1 MTILTMAIA
10 DAIAIAALCTL
21 YMVRHRNRE
30 LMISYAVINAG
41 IFTVSVAL
49 VSAGSNASAMG
60 MGLFGVLSII
70 RLRSTALSQREVGYY
85 FVALSV
91 GMIAGVNISPAY
103 IAFGLMATLVG
114 LIAVLDSRST
124 PVSTDQTQTVTADR
138 AISDEEE
145 LKAYLSARL
154 GYTVTSVKITELDMV
169 NNLTRVTVTYQS
181 KETTEGGTPAAVEA
195 AQPVAAQT
203 VASQA
208 PAAYPAAPQ
217 VPTAEAHTT
226 LDTRM
231 VRSSAPWWASK
242 TSRYKSLRFT
252 PTAQTS
258 PIPTTRRPPQRTARR
273 GGTPEGRR
281 PMTNAAANII
291 PAEWKSISLEAMNEK
306 AAMQTRVDRKYIVD
320 AETAA
325 KVLSTLDAD
334 ASVMEIKGQR
344 DFAYDSVYFDTP
356 QMQSYHSA
364 AYSRDDTFKIRTRSY
379 LDSELTFLEVKTD
392 GEQDMTV
399 KKRIPYTFENRD
411 QLTAEGHEYITAALG
426 DILAGP
432 VHKLEAVLTTGYR
445 RTTVFLPQSEKNPV
459 ASRMTVDTNLTWT
472 PLSENI
478 LMAGV
483 NYRNFHGNLVGTTY
497 GLPNAVIIETKSGVE
512 PSVADQHLWDAGI
525 TPAKIS
531 KFATGMAALNPQLA
545 SNKWEETL
553 KNWMHLEPVDGT
565 RLNVDDMTEEDY
577 QKLLTEHFA
586 AA

>member
-1 MTILTMAIA
+1 
-10 DAIAIAALCTL
+10 
-21 YMVRHRNRE
+21 
-30 LMISYAVINAG
+30 
-41 IFTVSVAL
+41 
-49 VSAGSNASAMG
+49 
-60 MGLFGVLSII
+60 
-70 RLRSTALSQREVGYY
+70 
-85 FVALSV
+85 
-91 GMIAGVNISPAY
+91 
-103 IAFGLMATLVG
+103 
-114 LIAVLDSRST
+114 
-124 PVSTDQTQTVTADR
+124 
-138 AISDEEE
+138 
-145 LKAYLSARL
+145 
-154 GYTVTSVKITELDMV
+154 
-169 NNLTRVTVTYQS
+169 
-181 KETTEGGTPAAVEA
+181 
-195 AQPVAAQT
+195 
-203 VASQA
+203 
-208 PAAYPAAPQ
+208 
-217 VPTAEAHTT
+217 
-226 LDTRM
+226 
-231 VRSSAPWWASK
+231 
-242 TSRYKSLRFT
+242 
-252 PTAQTS
+252 
-258 PIPTTRRPPQRTARR
+258 
-273 GGTPEGRR
+273 
-281 PMTNAAANII
+281 MTNAAANII

-325 KVLSTLDAD
+325 KVLATLDAD

-399 KKRIPYTFENRD
+399 KKRIPYTFEMRD
-411 QLTAEGHEYITAALG
+411 TLTAEGYEYITAALG

-459 ASRMTVDTNLTWT
+459 ASRMTVD
-472 PLSENI
+472 NI

-565 RLNVDDMTEEDY
+565 RLNVGDMTEEDY
-577 QKLLTEHFA
+577 QKLLTERFA

>member
-1 MTILTMAIA
+1 MTALIL
-10 DAIAIAALCTL
+10 IAIDLVAMAALVFGL
-21 YMVRHRNRE
+21 YFPRHRRADLVAAFLGVNVGV
-30 LMISYAVINAG
+30 LAVTIILANS
-41 IFTVSVAL
+41 T
-49 VSAGSNASAMG
+49 VSAGLG
-60 MGLFGVLSII
+60 LGLFGVLSII
-70 RLRSTALSQREVGYY
+70 RLRSDQISQTEIAYY
-85 FVALSV
+85 FASLALGLLT
-91 GMIAGVNISPAY
+91 GMSSAVTPLLG
-103 IAFGLMATLVG
+103 G
-114 LIAVLDSRST
+114 LIAPDPRGPRLGDSKLIFGRYTS
-124 PVSTDQTQTVTADR
+124 QTVQLDR
-138 AISDEEE
+138 AIADPAE
-145 LKAYLSARL
+145 LKAALEQRPGRVRRL
-154 GYTVTSVKITELDMV
+154 GECRQARPRERPDSRGRAL
-169 NNLTRVTVTYQS
+169 
-181 KETTEGGTPAAVEA
+181 EGR
-195 AQPVAAQT
+195 
-203 VASQA
+203 
-208 PAAYPAAPQ
+208 
-217 VPTAEAHTT
+217 
-226 LDTRM
+226 L
-231 VRSSAPWWASK
+231 
-242 TSRYKSLRFT
+242 
-252 PTAQTS
+252 
-258 PIPTTRRPPQRTARR
+258 TRRPVSGHDHPPAHQQIPHRPPLPRTRL
-273 GGTPEGRR
+273 
-281 PMTNAAANII
+281 MNATLN
-291 PAEWKSISLEAMNEK
+291 SLLADLDVIGLDELNER
-306 AAMQTRVDRKYIVD
+306 AAMLTRVDRKYIVD

-334 ASVMEIKGQR
+334 ASVMEIDGQR

-411 QLTAEGHEYITAALG
+411 TLTAEGHEYITAALG

-459 ASRMTVDTNLTWT
+459 ASRMTVDNALTWT
-472 PLSENI
+472 PMSENI

-553 KNWMHLEPVDGT
+553 KNWMHLEPVEGT

-577 QKLLTEHFA
+577 QKLLTERFA

>member
-1 MTILTMAIA
+1 
-10 DAIAIAALCTL
+10 
-21 YMVRHRNRE
+21 
-30 LMISYAVINAG
+30 
-41 IFTVSVAL
+41 
-49 VSAGSNASAMG
+49 
-60 MGLFGVLSII
+60 
-70 RLRSTALSQREVGYY
+70 
-85 FVALSV
+85 
-91 GMIAGVNISPAY
+91 
-103 IAFGLMATLVG
+103 
-114 LIAVLDSRST
+114 
-124 PVSTDQTQTVTADR
+124 
-138 AISDEEE
+138 
-145 LKAYLSARL
+145 
-154 GYTVTSVKITELDMV
+154 
-169 NNLTRVTVTYQS
+169 
-181 KETTEGGTPAAVEA
+181 
-195 AQPVAAQT
+195 
-203 VASQA
+203 
-208 PAAYPAAPQ
+208 
-217 VPTAEAHTT
+217 
-226 LDTRM
+226 
-231 VRSSAPWWASK
+231 
-242 TSRYKSLRFT
+242 
-252 PTAQTS
+252 
-258 PIPTTRRPPQRTARR
+258 
-273 GGTPEGRR
+273 
-281 PMTNAAANII
+281 MTNAAANII
-291 PAEWKSISLEAMNEK
+291 PAEWKSISLKAMNEK

-334 ASVMEIKGQR
+334 ASVMEIDGQR

-411 QLTAEGHEYITAALG
+411 TLTAEGYEYITAALG

-459 ASRMTVDTNLTWT
+459 ASRMTVDNALTWT
-472 PLSENI
+472 PMSENI

-565 RLNVDDMTEEDY
+565 RLNVGDMTEEDY
-577 QKLLTEHFA
+577 QKLLTERFA

>member
-1 MTILTMAIA
+1 
-10 DAIAIAALCTL
+10 
-21 YMVRHRNRE
+21 
-30 LMISYAVINAG
+30 
-41 IFTVSVAL
+41 
-49 VSAGSNASAMG
+49 
-60 MGLFGVLSII
+60 
-70 RLRSTALSQREVGYY
+70 
-85 FVALSV
+85 
-91 GMIAGVNISPAY
+91 
-103 IAFGLMATLVG
+103 
-114 LIAVLDSRST
+114 
-124 PVSTDQTQTVTADR
+124 
-138 AISDEEE
+138 
-145 LKAYLSARL
+145 
-154 GYTVTSVKITELDMV
+154 
-169 NNLTRVTVTYQS
+169 
-181 KETTEGGTPAAVEA
+181 
-195 AQPVAAQT
+195 
-203 VASQA
+203 
-208 PAAYPAAPQ
+208 
-217 VPTAEAHTT
+217 
-226 LDTRM
+226 
-231 VRSSAPWWASK
+231 
-242 TSRYKSLRFT
+242 
-252 PTAQTS
+252 
-258 PIPTTRRPPQRTARR
+258 
-273 GGTPEGRR
+273 
-281 PMTNAAANII
+281 MTNAAANII

-411 QLTAEGHEYITAALG
+411 TLTAEGHEYITAALG

-459 ASRMTVDTNLTWT
+459 ASRMTVDNALTWT
-472 PLSENI
+472 PMSENI

-525 TPAKIS
+525 TPREDFQVCNRYGGSEPAAGKQQVGRNPEDLD
-531 KFATGMAALNPQLA
+531 APGTGRRHPPERGRHDRRGLPEAADRA
-545 SNKWEETL
+545 FRSRL
-553 KNWMHLEPVDGT
+553 KRQSG
-565 RLNVDDMTEEDY
+565 
-577 QKLLTEHFA
+577 
-586 AA
+586 

>member
-1 MTILTMAIA
+1 
-10 DAIAIAALCTL
+10 
-21 YMVRHRNRE
+21 
-30 LMISYAVINAG
+30 
-41 IFTVSVAL
+41 
-49 VSAGSNASAMG
+49 
-60 MGLFGVLSII
+60 
-70 RLRSTALSQREVGYY
+70 
-85 FVALSV
+85 
-91 GMIAGVNISPAY
+91 
-103 IAFGLMATLVG
+103 
-114 LIAVLDSRST
+114 
-124 PVSTDQTQTVTADR
+124 
-138 AISDEEE
+138 
-145 LKAYLSARL
+145 
-154 GYTVTSVKITELDMV
+154 
-169 NNLTRVTVTYQS
+169 
-181 KETTEGGTPAAVEA
+181 
-195 AQPVAAQT
+195 
-203 VASQA
+203 
-208 PAAYPAAPQ
+208 
-217 VPTAEAHTT
+217 
-226 LDTRM
+226 
-231 VRSSAPWWASK
+231 
-242 TSRYKSLRFT
+242 
-252 PTAQTS
+252 
-258 PIPTTRRPPQRTARR
+258 
-273 GGTPEGRR
+273 
-281 PMTNAAANII
+281 MTNAAANII

-344 DFAYDSVYFDTP
+344 DFAYD
-356 QMQSYHSA
+356 
-364 AYSRDDTFKIRTRSY
+364 TFKIRTRSY
-379 LDSELTFLEVKTD
+379 LDSKLTFLEVKTD

-411 QLTAEGHEYITAALG
+411 TLTAEGHEYITAALG

-445 RTTVFLPQSEKNPV
+445 RTTVFLPQSEKTPV

-472 PLSENI
+472 PMSENI

-565 RLNVDDMTEEDY
+565 RLNVGDMTEEDY
-577 QKLLTEHFA
+577 QKLLTERFA